1 VGQEVTVAR
10 LFSPDRSFS
19 YLAAA
24 NLDGMLLG
32 ACQLLNTAKCG
43 VDRGRFLAWVE
54 RCLAP
59 QLGSYAMRE
68 KNSIVVI
75 DNARIHHCVEFMDM
89 VERTGAKVIFLPPY
103 SPDYNPI
110 ELCFA
115 QIKRFCRARSLD
127 AGWSQKQPDAVA
139 WEAAACITAANM
151 QGYARKCF
159 LPAPVEG
166 WLAGADEGSSAA
178 TAAGGS
184 LLAEVPLAASV
195 AGAVAANP
203 LLTRGLIDLARS

>member
-1 VGQEVTVAR
+1 MGQEVTVAR
-10 LFSPDRSFS
+10 MFCPDRSFS

-32 ACQLLNTAKCG
+32 GCQLVDTAKCG
-43 VDRGRFLAWVE
+43 VDRDRFLAWVR
-54 RCLAP
+54 RCLVP
-59 QLGSYAMRE
+59 QLGSFVWRE

-89 VERTGAKVIFLPPY
+89 VERAGAKVIFLPAY

-110 ELCFA
+110 ELCFG
-115 QIKRFCRARSLD
+115 QMKRFCRARSLD

-195 AGAVAANP
+195 AVAVAANP